1 MEIQRRITGLTA
13 ACVGLA
19 VLLACAVAYVAV
31 RDELYSQ
38 LDEQL
43 MSPRFAAP
51 ATVGM
56 LDAEDPVLLR
66 ERLLG
71 RLREPGPREG
81 GPAAYLQV
89 VTPDGHA
96 VPLRGG
102 LELPVDERTRE
113 IAFAGGSTEPQTV
126 RVGDTRLRM
135 AVVGLSIGGALQVA
149 RPLDATDDVL
159 SRLRLVLMF
168 VLLGGVGLAVFL
180 ARRVGG
186 QFSDVLGDLERSN
199 AALDSSLR
207 AQRQLV
213 ADASHELRTPVTSL
227 RTNVEVLLDDE
238 GLDETSRA
246 QLLDD
251 MREQSEELSALVS
264 DVIELARG
272 DAQAPEPQDLRID
285 ELAREAVLRARR
297 HAPGDVEIA
306 LEAQPAT
313 LAGVP
318 ERLGRAINNLLDNA
332 VRHAPPGSVVQVS
345 AGPLG
350 VIVRDHGTGIDA
362 EDMPHLFD
370 RFYRGVRVRGEQ
382 GTGLGLA
389 IVRQVA
395 ESHGGSVSVRN
406 AEGGGAEFRL
416 TLPGR
421 ALHGSAQHV

>member
-1 MEIQRRITGLTA
+1 MRGE
-13 ACVGLA
+13 
-19 VLLACAVAYVAV
+19 
-31 RDELYSQ
+31 
-38 LDEQL
+38 
-43 MSPRFAAP
+43 
-51 ATVGM
+51 
-56 LDAEDPVLLR
+56 
-66 ERLLG
+66 
-71 RLREPGPREG
+71 
-81 GPAAYLQV
+81 
-89 VTPDGHA
+89 
-96 VPLRGG
+96 LRGQ
-102 LELPVDERTRE
+102 VDD
-113 IAFAGGSTEPQTV
+113 SL
-126 RVGDTRLRM
+126 RVQ
-135 AVVGLSIGGALQVA
+135 GAQVA
-149 RPLDATDDVL
+149 RTPLQRAGQRDLPGRVPQPQRRTGASLAYVQFLSRDGTVRRPPQTTEPKLPVTGAARRIAAAGRGRAIEDAHADGVPVRMLTVALPGRGAVQLARSLRSVDRAL
-159 SRLRLVLMF
+159 SRLRIVLAM
-168 VLLGGVGLAVFL
+168 LTVFGTAFAALL
-180 ARRVGG
+180 ARI
-186 QFSDVLGDLERSN
+186 FSRPV
-199 AALDSSLR
+199 AAPTEQQLALSEGALADSLA

-238 GLDETSRA
+238 GLDDTSRA

-332 VRHAPPGSVVQVS
+332 VRHAPPGSVVHVT
-345 AGPLG
+345 AGPAG
-350 VIVRDHGTGIDA
+350 VTVRDHGAGIDA
-362 EDMPHLFD
+362 EDLPHLFD

-395 ESHGGSVSVRN
+395 EAHGGGVTATN
-406 AEGGGAEFRL
+406 AADGGAEFRL

>member
-1 MEIQRRITGLTA
+1 MK
-13 ACVGLA
+13 
-19 VLLACAVAYVAV
+19 
-31 RDELYSQ
+31 
-38 LDEQL
+38 
-43 MSPRFAAP
+43 
-51 ATVGM
+51 
-56 LDAEDPVLLR
+56 
-66 ERLLG
+66 
-71 RLREPGPREG
+71 
-81 GPAAYLQV
+81 
-89 VTPDGHA
+89 
-96 VPLRGG
+96 
-102 LELPVDERTRE
+102 
-113 IAFAGGSTEPQTV
+113 
-126 RVGDTRLRM
+126 VGDTRLRM
-135 AVVGLSIGGALQVA
+135 AVVALPVGGALQIA
-149 RPLDATDDVL
+149 RPLEATDNVL
-159 SRLRLVLMF
+159 SQLRLVLMF
-168 VLLGGVGLAVFL
+168 VLLGGVALAVFL

-227 RTNVEVLLDDE
+227 RTNVEVLLDGE
-238 GLDETSRA
+238 GLDDTSRA

-297 HAPGDVEIA
+297 HAPDDVEIA

-345 AGPLG
+345 AGPHG
-350 VIVRDHGTGIDA
+350 VVVRDHGAGIDA
-362 EDMPHLFD
+362 EDLPHLFD

-395 ESHGGSVSVRN
+395 EAHGGSVTATN
-406 AEGGGAEFRL
+406 AVGGGAEFRL

-421 ALHGSAQHV
+421 VLHGSAQHV